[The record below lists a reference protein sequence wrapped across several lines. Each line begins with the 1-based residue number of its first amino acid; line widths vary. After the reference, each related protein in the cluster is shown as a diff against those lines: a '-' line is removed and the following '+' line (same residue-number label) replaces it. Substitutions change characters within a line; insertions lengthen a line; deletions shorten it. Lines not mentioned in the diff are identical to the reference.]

1 MKYNEWRDEL
11 YNNLLS
17 VSEAERRRVLDYYAE
32 AYADRRDAG
41 FSEREIIDDFG
52 APYDAARRILSDGA
66 ESEKTGDYGNNEN
79 LRARRDERRENY
91 GLGGGG
97 PDRRDER
104 RENYGRN
111 DYRNTDYAPKPAPQ
125 SDYGWVFVLLCVI
138 FALPIFFVIM
148 GLAIATVFLY
158 VAPFTLLISGIA
170 TIGAGVSAIFADPMA
185 GALTAFTGLII
196 FGIALI
202 LFPACIKLV
211 QLVWTL
217 FRKLFV
223 WLRSL
228 FYKRR
233 ATL

>member
-1 MKYNEWRDEL
+1 MKYDEL

-91 GLGGGG
+91 G
-97 PDRRDER
+97 
-104 RENYGRN
+104 RN

-148 GLAIATVFLY
+148 GLAIATVCLC
-158 VAPFTLLISGIA
+158 VAPFALLISGIA
-170 TIGAGVSAIFADPMA
+170 TIGAGVGAIFADPMA

>member
-91 GLGGGG
+91 G
-97 PDRRDER
+97 
-104 RENYGRN
+104 RN
-111 DYRNTDYAPKPAPQ
+111 DYRNTDYTPKPAPQ

-148 GLAIATVFLY
+148 GLAIATVFLC

-170 TIGAGVSAIFADPMA
+170 TIGAGVGAIFADPMA

>member
-79 LRARRDERRENY
+79 LRARRDERR
-91 GLGGGG
+91 G
-97 PDRRDER
+97 
-104 RENYGRN
+104 NYGRN

-148 GLAIATVFLY
+148 GLAIATVFLC
-158 VAPFTLLISGIA
+158 VAPFTLLVSGIA
-170 TIGAGVSAIFADPMA
+170 TIGAGVGAIFADPMA

>member
-32 AYADRRDAG
+32 AYADRRDAR

-66 ESEKTGDYGNNEN
+66 ESEKTGDYGLGNEKHGK
-79 LRARRDERRENY
+79 RRE
-91 GLGGGG
+91 
-97 PDRRDER
+97 EQR
-104 RENYGRN
+104 RERNDGYARQDYGRTEFN
-111 DYRNTDYAPKPAPQ
+111 HADYAPKPAPQ

-138 FALPIFFVIM
+138 FALPIFFVIL
-148 GLAIATVFLY
+148 GLAIATVCLC
-158 VAPFTLLISGIA
+158 VAPFALLISGIA
-170 TIGAGVSAIFADPMA
+170 TIGAGVGAIFADPMA